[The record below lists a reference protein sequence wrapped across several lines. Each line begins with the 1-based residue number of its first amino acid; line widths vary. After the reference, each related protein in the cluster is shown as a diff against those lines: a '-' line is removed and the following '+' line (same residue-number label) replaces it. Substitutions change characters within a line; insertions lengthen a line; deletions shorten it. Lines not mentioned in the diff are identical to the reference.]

1 MVDFQL
7 PNLFLAALA
16 DARLS
21 SYKLWEK
28 VSLEKKLS
36 CGAPPEL
43 NLQTFHPNY
52 ESISNKSN
60 RDCLASG

>member
-16 DARLS
+16 DALFC

-28 VSLEKKLS
+28 VSLEKRLN
-36 CGAPPEL
+36 CGAYPEF
-43 NLQTFHPNY
+43 NLQTFHPTT
-52 ESISNKSN
+52 KQ
-60 RDCLASG
+60 